1 MESNSIKILI
11 TGDFAPTLRVADAI
25 QKGDYESLFG
35 EVKPLI
41 QEVDYSITNMEAP
54 LIGSGTPIA
63 KTGPNLKASC
73 KSVEALKYAGFD
85 MVTLANNHIM
95 DYGSEG
101 LFSTMEICRKNNI
114 EDIGAGRNA
123 EEAKQI
129 KYVTL
134 KGKKIA
140 FINVA
145 ENEWSTTDSNKP
157 GANALNEVLIYYQIQ
172 EAKQQANYTILIIHG
187 CDMKSHR

>member
-41 QEVDYSITNMEAP
+41 QEVDYSIINMEAP

-114 EDIGAGRNA
+114 EDIGAGCNA

-129 KYVTL
+129 K
-134 KGKKIA
+134 
-140 FINVA
+140 
-145 ENEWSTTDSNKP
+145 
-157 GANALNEVLIYYQIQ
+157 
-172 EAKQQANYTILIIHG
+172 
-187 CDMKSHR
+187 